1 MKLSRLIVIIL
12 FLFLFTESNAQ
23 RCYYRSF
30 QDLDSGRSVQ
40 ADFRMQRL
48 SVRKLRRHL
57 GPEYRLKCGLHTKR
71 KILNNA
77 LFVQV
82 DSELFVNGR
91 KLLSDDVSV
100 GKGFAPCMRVGNDRV
115 AFISVRRDR
124 ALLRATP
131 SMLEDIAFP
140 DDDYNEGE
148 LHEEYKVHYKPDGA
162 YVEKKLADDD
172 DLLNRVAYALDRKS
186 KARRR
191 MAKIRSCY
199 FLFKADPTDA
209 RIVDARY
216 MRYLLAPY
224 PGLQEQYMKL
234 DPASREDPIVIWQYL
249 RQIR

>member
-1 MKLSRLIVIIL
+1 MKLPWLILITL

-30 QDLDSGRSVQ
+30 QDLDSGRSVH

-100 GKGFAPCMRVGNDRV
+100 GKG
-115 AFISVRRDR
+115 
-124 ALLRATP
+124 
-131 SMLEDIAFP
+131 
-140 DDDYNEGE
+140 
-148 LHEEYKVHYKPDGA
+148 
-162 YVEKKLADDD
+162 
-172 DLLNRVAYALDRKS
+172 
-186 KARRR
+186 
-191 MAKIRSCY
+191 IRSLHASGKRQGGVYQRQARPC
-199 FLFKADPTDA
+199 LAEGHAIDA
-209 RIVDARY
+209 GGY
-216 MRYLLAPY
+216 SL
-224 PGLQEQYMKL
+224 
-234 DPASREDPIVIWQYL
+234 SR
-249 RQIR
+249 

>member
-12 FLFLFTESNAQ
+12 FLFFFTESNAQ

-148 LHEEYKVHYKPDGA
+148 LHEEYKVHYKPDGV

-249 RQIR
+249 RQIK

>member
-1 MKLSRLIVIIL
+1 MKLSRLIVITL

-40 ADFRMQRL
+40 SDFRMQRL

-91 KLLSDDVSV
+91 KLLSDNVSV

-131 SMLEDIAFP
+131 SMLEGRAVP
-140 DDDYNEGE
+140 DDDYSEGE
-148 LHEEYKVHYKPDGA
+148 VHEE
-162 YVEKKLADDD
+162 
-172 DLLNRVAYALDRKS
+172 
-186 KARRR
+186 
-191 MAKIRSCY
+191 
-199 FLFKADPTDA
+199 
-209 RIVDARY
+209 
-216 MRYLLAPY
+216 
-224 PGLQEQYMKL
+224 
-234 DPASREDPIVIWQYL
+234 
-249 RQIR
+249 

>member
-12 FLFLFTESNAQ
+12 FLFFFTESNAQ

-30 QDLDSGRSVQ
+30 QDLDSARSVQ

-91 KLLSDDVSV
+91 KLLSDGVSV

-115 AFISVRRDR
+115 AFVSVRRDR
-124 ALLRATP
+124 GGLKSMP
-131 SMLEDIAFP
+131 SVVEDVAFP
-140 DDDYNEGE
+140 GEDYDGGKIYTR
-148 LHEEYKVHYKPDGA
+148 YKTDGA
-162 YVEKKLADDD
+162 YYERTLGDHDN
-172 DLLNRVAYALDRKS
+172 LMNRMAYALDRRSSAK
-186 KARRR
+186 KR

-199 FLFKADPTDA
+199 FLFKADPSDA
-209 RIVDARY
+209 RIVDTRY
-216 MRYLLAPY
+216 MRYLLARY
-224 PGLQEQYMKL
+224 PNLQDEYMKL
-234 DPASREDPIVIWQYL
+234 DPASREDPIIIWQYL
-249 RQIR
+249 RQIK